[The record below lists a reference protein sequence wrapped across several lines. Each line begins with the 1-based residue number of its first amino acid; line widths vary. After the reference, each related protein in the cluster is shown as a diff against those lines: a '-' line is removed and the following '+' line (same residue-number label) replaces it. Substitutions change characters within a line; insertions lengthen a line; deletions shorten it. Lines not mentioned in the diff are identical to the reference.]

1 MEGCGLTQRVDRE
14 NSQESVVIIETFQE
28 LGLLFRK
35 RLLMRRQ
42 SIYSKT
48 EVTSSAVLVL

>member
-1 MEGCGLTQRVDRE
+1 MLTQRVDRE

>member
-1 MEGCGLTQRVDRE
+1 MEGCVLTQRVDRE

>member
-1 MEGCGLTQRVDRE
+1 MEGCVLTQRVDRE

-48 EVTSSAVLVL
+48 EVTGSAVVL